1 MSTSNIEKVQL
12 RFLKR
17 LLWANTKTMNVII
30 YNELGIYPLY
40 VNRQIAMLK
49 YWRAILN
56 SENYI
61 ELYNQM
67 YRR

>member
-1 MSTSNIEKVQL
+1 
-12 RFLKR
+12 
-17 LLWANTKTMNVII
+17 MNAII

-40 VNRQIAMLK
+40 VNMQIAMLK

-61 ELYNQM
+61 ELYNHM
-67 YRR
+67 YRRCVQVLTG